1 MEILIGVIS
10 TGIVEIIKILSKKF
24 GKEMSKRIVHGTVAV
39 IVLIGAYL
47 MSENIL
53 TREMIKHYMLIFSSA
68 YTMYRLVIKPVKNKL
83 NI

>member
-10 TGIVEIIKILSKKF
+10 TGIVEIIKILSKRF
-24 GKEMSKRIVHGTVAV
+24 GKEMSTKIVHGTVAI

-53 TREMIKHYMLIFSSA
+53 TMEMVKHYIGIFTTA
-68 YTMYRLVIKPVKNKL
+68 YTTYRLLIKPVKNNL

>member
-24 GKEMSKRIVHGTVAV
+24 GKEMSTKIVHGTVAV

-53 TREMIKHYMLIFSSA
+53 TMEMVKHYVGIFTTA
-68 YTMYRLVIKPVKNKL
+68 YTFYRMVIRPVKNSL

>member
-10 TGIVEIIKILSKKF
+10 TGIVEIIKILSKNF

-53 TREMIKHYMLIFSSA
+53 TMEMIKHYVGIFATA
-68 YTMYRLVIKPVKNKL
+68 YTTYRLVIRPIKKN
-83 NI
+83 I